1 MARGAFS
8 LLELL
13 IVIMIVS
20 LSYMMVFSS
29 MQKSAKEPKALTP
42 LTLKNTL
49 LESNSTSGDR
59 EFFCVDDS
67 KSCFWYQNGDVMEY
81 EGKIALENIKVYKI
95 DNQDNSYKIDFGR
108 YRDHKISIRF
118 NIYHNGSSS
127 QMIIE
132 QKHRFYYLPTFFG
145 KAIETKSLEAAVAL
159 WVEPTR
165 AIRSSGEFY

>member
-42 LTLKNTL
+42 LSLKNTL
-49 LESNSTSGDR
+49 LNSNTTSGDR
-59 EFFCVDDS
+59 EFFCVDNS
-67 KSCFWYQNGDVMEY
+67 KSCFWYQNGNVMEY
-81 EGKIALENIKVYKI
+81 EGKIALDALKVYRVGS
-95 DNQDNSYKIDFGR
+95 DDNSYKVDFGR
-108 YRDHKISIRF
+108 YRDHKISLRF

-132 QKHRFYYLPTFFG
+132 QNHKFYYLPTFFG
-145 KAIETKSLEAAVAL
+145 KVTETKSLESAVAL